1 MKPKKNIIDPLTKG
15 LSRELVYNSLKGM
28 SLKPLNIKNNVL

>member
-1 MKPKKNIIDPLTKG
+1 MKSKKNILDPLTIG

-28 SLKPLNIKNNVL
+28 SLKPLNIYKNI